1 MELIAFKLAIFVP
14 LNAEGFILF
23 SYFSSSPPPFFF
35 NPKISNIAIVFIYIC
50 ALVKIRFI
58 GKIFFTRI
66 ESKIFNSPLINIF
79 YFSPRFLTKLA
90 KMIICRSI
98 VIIAF
103 PCINDKRRLHIYNI
117 YIPFERKHR
126 MYKQN
131 SIVSMINQ

>member
-1 MELIAFKLAIFVP
+1 MERASFFSRIFLLP
-14 LNAEGFILF
+14 
-23 SYFSSSPPPFFF
+23 PPPFFF
-35 NPKISNIAIVFIYIC
+35 NPRISNIAIVFIC

-66 ESKIFNSPLINIF
+66 ESKIFNSPFINIF

-90 KMIICRSI
+90 KMIICRST
-98 VIIAF
+98 VIIPF